1 MGTEPLKKLLPQSIQ
16 SLLMLLVVIS
26 MTPQFLATLYNSYHE
41 LGAEMQAI
49 RGKALRIAEGVAHQ
63 QKNIEYAARQLLTT
77 IEIIPAVR
85 QLDSHESDR
94 IFAHLARQNHQ
105 FENIAASDPAG
116 HIFGSAIQ
124 GFRGS
129 VSDLKY
135 FRDAVRTRSF
145 SNGEFISVQKSIKPT
160 FNYALPSFDDNG
172 KLLMVLFVAVDLRYT
187 AQRLDLAGLPS
198 NGTILLLDHLGKP
211 LFSLPEKTYLLPPD
225 QFQKLKNGGESGV
238 FSSTVDNGMQTI
250 VAYRKVMMTNATV
263 PHLYVL
269 VSIPKSIATAP
280 LYERAVGQLV
290 RLASTTLIALIVA
303 WFMGEYLISR
313 RISDIARVAEE
324 LGQGNLEARTEN
336 MEGNGEISQLARSI
350 DRLGMTLLEHED
362 EREIAIEEIQRSKE
376 IAEVANRVKSEFL
389 ANMSHEIRTPMNGII
404 GMVHLLRTTA
414 VNSEQEQYLKNIE
427 NSSRSLTTL
436 LNDILDLSKIEA
448 GRLRLENVVFSLRDT
463 ICELLCS
470 QQFQIKQKNLQVYTE
485 IPDDLPDV
493 LYGDQLRTRQILLNL
508 LGNAVKFT
516 EYGTITVSVRQISSI
531 GHSVNIGISI
541 SDTGIGISPEELEKI
556 FTPFEQANS
565 STTRYYGGSG
575 LGLSISN
582 RLVGLMGGTIS
593 AESSEGEGSTFTV
606 ELPFEVRDDDA
617 LLQFTEI
624 HPVAEDLPLKPLTI
638 LLAEDNP
645 VNSEFVGKILTKM
658 GNYVIAVTDGKQVLE
673 QLEMHT
679 FDCVLMDIQM
689 PVMSGDEATRI
700 IRDKEE
706 QNGGHLL
713 IIALTAHAMTDER
726 ARLLKNGFDAH
737 VAKPVDIGELTR
749 TIAQLISKK
758 PV

>member
-63 QKNIEYAARQLLTT
+63 QKNIECAARQLLTT
-77 IEIIPAVR
+77 IELIPAVR
-85 QLDSHESDR
+85 QLDSNESDR
-94 IFAHLARQNHQ
+94 IFARLARQNHQ
-105 FENIAASDPAG
+105 FANIAASDPAG

-250 VAYRKVMMTNATV
+250 VAYRKVTMTNATV

-280 LYERAVGQLV
+280 LYERAAGQLV

-313 RISDIARVAEE
+313 RISEIARVAEE

-336 MEGNGEISQLARSI
+336 MQGNGEISQLARSI
-350 DRLGMTLLEHED
+350 DRLGMTLLEHEE

-463 ICELLCS
+463 ISELLCS

-516 EYGTITVSVRQISSI
+516 EYGAITVSVRQISSI

-593 AESSEGEGSTFTV
+593 AESSQGKGSTFTV

-624 HPVAEDLPLKPLTI
+624 HPVTEDLPLKPLTI

-749 TIAQLISKK
+749 TIAQLISKR

>member
-1 MGTEPLKKLLPQSIQ
+1 
-16 SLLMLLVVIS
+16 
-26 MTPQFLATLYNSYHE
+26 
-41 LGAEMQAI
+41 
-49 RGKALRIAEGVAHQ
+49 
-63 QKNIEYAARQLLTT
+63 
-77 IEIIPAVR
+77 
-85 QLDSHESDR
+85 
-94 IFAHLARQNHQ
+94 
-105 FENIAASDPAG
+105 
-116 HIFGSAIQ
+116 
-124 GFRGS
+124 
-129 VSDLKY
+129 
-135 FRDAVRTRSF
+135 
-145 SNGEFISVQKSIKPT
+145 
-160 FNYALPSFDDNG
+160 
-172 KLLMVLFVAVDLRYT
+172 
-187 AQRLDLAGLPS
+187 
-198 NGTILLLDHLGKP
+198 
-211 LFSLPEKTYLLPPD
+211 
-225 QFQKLKNGGESGV
+225 
-238 FSSTVDNGMQTI
+238 
-250 VAYRKVMMTNATV
+250 
-263 PHLYVL
+263 
-269 VSIPKSIATAP
+269 
-280 LYERAVGQLV
+280 
-290 RLASTTLIALIVA
+290 
-303 WFMGEYLISR
+303 
-313 RISDIARVAEE
+313 
-324 LGQGNLEARTEN
+324 
-336 MEGNGEISQLARSI
+336 
-350 DRLGMTLLEHED
+350 
-362 EREIAIEEIQRSKE
+362 
-376 IAEVANRVKSEFL
+376 
-389 ANMSHEIRTPMNGII
+389 
-404 GMVHLLRTTA
+404 
-414 VNSEQEQYLKNIE
+414 LKNIE

-463 ICELLCS
+463 ISELLCS

-516 EYGTITVSVRQISSI
+516 EYGAITVSVRQISSI

-593 AESSEGEGSTFTV
+593 AESSQGKGSTFTV

-624 HPVAEDLPLKPLTI
+624 HPVTEDLPLKPLTI

-749 TIAQLISKK
+749 TIAQLISKR